1 MVWLRKIPERIMY
14 KSLTLPLLVTL
25 LIHGVLLALVIVD
38 MPESQPMVKRA
49 ASEYIRAELVIL
61 EKPKVIPK
69 PKKVI
74 HKKDPNK
81 AKQKAAVQKK
91 KIEPKR
97 QPQQKVRPQKQPQ
110 QKVVEAQR
118 IKQQEADRLA
128 EQQRLQRESEREL
141 SDAIAQE
148 NAQQQ
153 FVNDSEMANSY
164 IALITDVIQRNWNR
178 PPSARNSMEAELIVQ
193 MVPTGEVVSVKIVR
207 SSGNE
212 AFDRSAETAVLKAE
226 RFAEIQQLPAR
237 VFEQY
242 FRRLR
247 LKFKPEDLRL

>member
-1 MVWLRKIPERIMY
+1 MVWLRKIPERMMY

-38 MPESQPMVKRA
+38 MPESQSMVRRA
-49 ASEYIRAELVIL
+49 ASEYIRAELVTL

-74 HKKDPNK
+74 QKKSPNK
-81 AKQKAAVQKK
+81 AKQKTAVQKK

-97 QPQQKVRPQKQPQ
+97 QQQQKAPK
-110 QKVVEAQR
+110 AQR
-118 IKQQEADRLA
+118 IKQQAANRLA

-153 FVNDSEMANSY
+153 FLNDSEMANSY